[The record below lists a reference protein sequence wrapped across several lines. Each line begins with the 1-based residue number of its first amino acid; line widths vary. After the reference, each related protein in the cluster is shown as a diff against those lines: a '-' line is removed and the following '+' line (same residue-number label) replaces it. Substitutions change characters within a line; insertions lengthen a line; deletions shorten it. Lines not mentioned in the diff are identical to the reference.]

1 MDNSNPWWI
10 IGDSSGSREPLSPNK
25 EEKMSKEA
33 ILGVVRHIL
42 TFMGGFVAERG
53 LASGEEVQTGVGAVV
68 TLIGL
73 VWSVLN
79 KRGK

>member
-1 MDNSNPWWI
+1 
-10 IGDSSGSREPLSPNK
+10 
-25 EEKMSKEA
+25 MSKEA

-42 TFMGGFVAERG
+42 TFMGGFAAERG
-53 LASGEEVQTGVGAVV
+53 IASGEEVQTGVGAVI

>member
-1 MDNSNPWWI
+1 
-10 IGDSSGSREPLSPNK
+10 
-25 EEKMSKEA
+25 MSKEA
-33 ILGVVRHIL
+33 ILGVVRHVL